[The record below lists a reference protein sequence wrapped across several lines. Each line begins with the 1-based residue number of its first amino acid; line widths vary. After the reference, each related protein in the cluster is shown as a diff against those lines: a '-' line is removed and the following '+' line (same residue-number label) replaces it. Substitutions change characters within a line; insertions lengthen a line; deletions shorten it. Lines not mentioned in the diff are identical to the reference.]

1 MKISGQDPYSEGQPA
16 VYPAVVPRSSRSPPR
31 VSRGDLVLLQV
42 AHSLLLGST
51 RAATSSN
58 FQPYDLYLKIVC
70 RADLALQSLEGGTN
84 ELLNLPAIKAR
95 KMEMLFL
102 SPDLVVV
109 LFTVEVHQ
117 VQFIDHP
124 EALQQLD
131 GSVRRSSI
139 DIRISNARQLQQA
152 FRVQMTRRLLN
163 GLNQCAALCGQTY
176 PPGFHLTQ

>member
-1 MKISGQDPYSEGQPA
+1 VKGNPQSTRLWFPG
-16 VYPAVVPRSSRSPPR
+16 PRGLRQESAAGIWFYCRW
-31 VSRGDLVLLQV
+31 LTFFCW
-42 AHSLLLGST
+42 GST

-84 ELLNLPAIKAR
+84 ELLNFPAIKAR
-95 KMEMLFL
+95 KMEMIFL
-102 SPDLVVV
+102 CLDLVVV

-131 GSVRRSSI
+131 GSIHRSSI
-139 DIRISNARQLQQA
+139 DIRISIARQLQQA
-152 FRVQMTRRLLN
+152 LRVQMSRRLLN
-163 GLNQCAALCGQTY
+163 GLNQRAALRG
-176 PPGFHLTQ
+176 